1 MAEGSKVAGVERRRR
16 PRVPFGLPAHYF
28 LANGREYRGKVTDAS
43 SAGLVL
49 LGEERG
55 LIGDRVIVEVDGIA
69 KLEGRI
75 VRHLAGGFAV
85 RFSDGQSEAAK
96 AIAVLVERRLSDI
109 G

>member
-1 MAEGSKVAGVERRRR
+1 
-16 PRVPFGLPAHYF
+16 LPAHYF
-28 LANGREYRGKVTDAS
+28 LANRREYRGKVTDAS

-49 LGEERG
+49 LGDERG
-55 LIGDRVIVEVDGIA
+55 LIGERVTVDVDGIA
-69 KLEGRI
+69 KLEGQI